1 MVLLPLRL
9 LSALILLTACSA
21 IAPSTSPDAARAQ
34 GRSDFTLSEQDRTLV
49 LAIRKAQA
57 AYPDPKDNRTEV
69 RRSVFLVLDAGR
81 NRIVLFDRVQGEQNP
96 LAPPQEFLALARATG
111 GHVRL
116 ARVYDIE
123 RRVQLDPKSVE
134 GAGGLTYYR
143 IPIGRAFD
151 VVQVAEAAG
160 AFCVGQDFDHFMTDS
175 SFPNTTR
182 IRLGIFSTRTLSG
195 MSPFRVLENL
205 DGASVDTRAEEDAD
219 RRGLQELLG
228 LIADD
233 AVRATVPLPEIKTAA
248 IYDFTR
254 HVRFKEVFGIRLA
267 CR

>member
-1 MVLLPLRL
+1 MKAMALLLLL
-9 LSALILLTACSA
+9 LSCVAAVLTACSTT
-21 IAPSTSPDAARAQ
+21 APSTSPAQ

-49 LAIRKAQA
+49 LAIRKAQV

-69 RRSVFLVLDAGR
+69 RRSVFLVLDSGR
-81 NRIVLFDRVQGEQNP
+81 NRVVLFDRVQGEQNP

-111 GHVRL
+111 GQVRL

-123 RRVQLDPKSVE
+123 RRVPLDPKSVE
-134 GAGGLTYYR
+134 GAGGLMYYR

-151 VVQVAEAAG
+151 VVQVAEAGG

-182 IRLGIFSTRTLSG
+182 IRLGIFSTQTLRG
-195 MSPFRVLENL
+195 MSPFRVLDNL
-205 DGASVDTRAEEDAD
+205 GGASVDARAEEDTDLRA
-219 RRGLQELLG
+219 LKELLG

-233 AVRATVPLPEIKTAA
+233 TVRATVPLPEIKTAA

-254 HVRFKEVFGIRLA
+254 QVRFKEVFGIRLA